1 MRVYTFIFYTDKS
14 FDCKWNQ
21 ARPCNV
27 EFSVDF
33 QLKMKACLPLQYTQF
48 NVSVR
53 QQFYKY
59 WIFAVWKKLFGNF
72 YSSKCSFCVQYIL
85 QYIQNLYFFIILMC
99 SVGSICKFLVAF
111 QLIFQYFNFVQPP
124 ISPRFFVSF
133 LEFCSFPSVSHFSVV
148 LFAVFLREPLF
159 SFYIFILVK
168 VVTYFL
174 EFYFEFLFVLAIY
187 Y

>member
-1 MRVYTFIFYTDKS
+1 
-14 FDCKWNQ
+14 
-21 ARPCNV
+21 
-27 EFSVDF
+27 
-33 QLKMKACLPLQYTQF
+33 
-48 NVSVR
+48 
-53 QQFYKY
+53 
-59 WIFAVWKKLFGNF
+59 
-72 YSSKCSFCVQYIL
+72 
-85 QYIQNLYFFIILMC
+85 MC

-159 SFYIFILVK
+159 SFYSFILVK

-174 EFYFEFLFVLAIY
+174 EFYFEFLFVRAIY
-187 Y
+187 HCNQFMSIIFTCVRYFLISPVSKQQ